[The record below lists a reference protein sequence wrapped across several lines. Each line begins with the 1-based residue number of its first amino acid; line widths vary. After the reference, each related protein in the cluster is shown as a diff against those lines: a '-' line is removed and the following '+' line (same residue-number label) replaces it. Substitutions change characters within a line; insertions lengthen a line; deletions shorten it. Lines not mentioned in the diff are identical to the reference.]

1 MAEQANR
8 DANAALKARF
18 ADVYG
23 QYERL
28 RDGMGEMQTR
38 LAELSVSATDTEDLI
53 RATVGPRGQLTA
65 LEIEPRAYR
74 VYEPHE
80 LAEAITKVVTEA
92 AANAADAVQEV
103 LGDYLPPGTGA
114 MDYLK
119 DGKFGSLL
127 RNSDARMRESNE

>member
-1 MAEQANR
+1 MAQHANR

-38 LAELSVSATDTEDLI
+38 LAELTISATDEEELI
-53 RATVGPRGQLTA
+53 RATVGPRGQLTS

-74 VYEPHE
+74 VYEAHE
-80 LAEAITKVVTEA
+80 LAEQITKVVAEA
-92 AANAADAVQEV
+92 AASATDAVQEV
-103 LGDYLPPGTGA
+103 MGDYLPAGTGA

>member
-1 MAEQANR
+1 MAQHVNR

-23 QYERL
+23 QYEKL

-38 LAELSVSATDTEDLI
+38 LAELSVSAMDEEELI
-53 RATVGPRGQLTA
+53 RATVGPRGQLTS

-80 LAEAITKVVTEA
+80 LAEEITKVVTKA
-92 AANAADAVQEV
+92 AANATDAVQEV

-127 RNSDARMRESNE
+127 RHSDSRLRESGE